1 MLLCL
6 FEVGNIFCIL
16 IGISSKKLESWL
28 DEQDE
33 DLNDLRAEMKK
44 ERKQHENTLR
54 VTASSHKLFLCRT
67 NPFTCYFNALTRL
80 FGWQE
85 GHPACNKLAPVISKV
100 LHWYGQTYTESD
112 WDEQGEGERE
122 NELGM
127 KKRPARGLMQTL
139 RAGCSKAEP
148 EIFVPPQIPSRGRR
162 TAKI

>member
-80 FGWQE
+80 FG
-85 GHPACNKLAPVISKV
+85 
-100 LHWYGQTYTESD
+100 
-112 WDEQGEGERE
+112 
-122 NELGM
+122 
-127 KKRPARGLMQTL
+127 
-139 RAGCSKAEP
+139 
-148 EIFVPPQIPSRGRR
+148 
-162 TAKI
+162 